1 MPPTAGISIP
11 SSARPWT
18 PCSCPIPTCR
28 STCSLAASA
37 VAWPCASCCS
47 RLPTCCCSTSPRTTW
62 TPSRSCGSSTS
73 CTTTRA
79 RCLPSHTIATSWI
92 TLPSGSARSTAVTFI
107 PTRAITPRIWRP
119 RPRVSR
125 PRATVTPSSPSAWR
139 PSSSG
144 YAARPRLARPRTRPV
159 WLATRRWRPRP
170 AQARSSTGPT
180 SASLWARV
188 WATRCSRPITCTRS
202 SMAAC
207 SSMTFRSPCRATALW
222 ALSAPTVSVRPRCSR
237 RFLTSTRT
245 VPASTPIRT
254 YGRSSRTAWTT

>member
-11 SSARPWT
+11 SSARLWM

-28 STCSLAASA
+28 SMCFPAASA

-47 RLPTCCCSTSPRTTW
+47 RLPTCCCSMSPPTTW

-92 TLPSGSARSTAVTFI
+92 TLPSGSARSTAVTSI
-107 PTRAITPRIWRP
+107 PTRATTPRIWRP

-125 PRATVTPSSPSAWR
+125 LRATATPSSPSAWR

-144 YAARPRLARPRTRPV
+144 YAARPRPARPRTRPV

-202 SMAAC
+202 STVAC
-207 SSMTFRSPCRATALW
+207 SSTTYRSPCRATASW
-222 ALSAPTVSVRPRCSR
+222 ASSAPTVWARPRCSR
-237 RFLTSTRT
+237 RLW
-245 VPASTPIRT
+245 VW
-254 YGRSSRTAWTT
+254 SR